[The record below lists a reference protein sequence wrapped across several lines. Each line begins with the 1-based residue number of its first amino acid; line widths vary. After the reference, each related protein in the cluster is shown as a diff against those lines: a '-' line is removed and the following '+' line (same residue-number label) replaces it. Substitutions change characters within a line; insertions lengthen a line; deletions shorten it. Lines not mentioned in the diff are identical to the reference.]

1 MAVRDCY
8 VSMGCHVSIIYQLNT
23 LVLLHEQPKRQAQHC
38 SRTCDDGVFGTAGPK
53 ADSSFSKK
61 MNEVIIEV
69 YGMST
74 CIHEYMTAIYR

>member
-1 MAVRDCY
+1 MTHAVVKYRKGQSAIMLPA
-8 VSMGCHVSIIYQLNT
+8 VTFSSIGSLTEESNC
-23 LVLLHEQPKRQAQHC
+23 VA
-38 SRTCDDGVFGTAGPK
+38 CDGDGVFGTAGPK

-74 CIHEYMTAIYR
+74 CIQECMTAI

>member
-1 MAVRDCY
+1 MG
-8 VSMGCHVSIIYQLNT
+8 SMH
-23 LVLLHEQPKRQAQHC
+23 
-38 SRTCDDGVFGTAGPK
+38 DGVFGTAGPK

>member
-1 MAVRDCY
+1 MT
-8 VSMGCHVSIIYQLNT
+8 VS
-23 LVLLHEQPKRQAQHC
+23 
-38 SRTCDDGVFGTAGPK
+38 DGVFGTAGPK